1 MKNRVTLADIAV
13 RAGVHKTT
21 VSMALRNHRNLPK
34 HTIERIQELA
44 VEMGYR
50 PDPALAALNAYRR
63 GKMEVGE
70 FGTFAYITNWNSA
83 DGWQMH
89 SAHRQFFEGASDA
102 AGRLGYEVEHFW
114 MGDAE
119 VSQERLAQILFHRGI
134 EGLIFAS
141 WLPQHDAELAF
152 DWEQFCGVKIDYF
165 PSKTRLH
172 SITNDQQSL
181 IQLAFEA
188 LFRLGYQRIGLVIP
202 TLWDTYVRNAWSI
215 GFLAAQQE
223 IPVEQ
228 RVPMLRYDA
237 GSRYGVQDLDL
248 RVPKGMLAAWLEAH
262 EPDVVLSY
270 YPYVDASFREL
281 GLGTG
286 SNICYADLF
295 LEDLSGGMAGVVNR
309 CREVGEAAVEQLVGQ
324 VQRHTYGQ
332 LEFESRT
339 LVEGY
344 WKGGHSLRRWDKA
357 ACPVQ
362 SPSGFC
368 TDARGL
374 AGTLSDASALG
385 ADGS

>member
-1 MKNRVTLADIAV
+1 MKHRVTLADIAV

-34 HTIERIQELA
+34 QTIERIQELA
-44 VEMGYR
+44 FEMGYR

-63 GKMEVGE
+63 GKMEVGA

-83 DGWQMH
+83 DGWRLH
-89 SAHRQFFEGASDA
+89 SAHQQFFEGACDA
-102 AGRLGYEVEHFW
+102 AGKLGYEVEHFW
-114 MGDAE
+114 MGDPA
-119 VSQERLAQILFHRGI
+119 VSQARLAQILFHRGV

-181 IQLAFEA
+181 MQLAFGA
-188 LFRLGYQRIGLVIP
+188 LSSLGYQRIGLVIP

-223 IPVEQ
+223 TPVEQ
-228 RVPMLRYDA
+228 RVPLLRYDA
-237 GSRYGVQDLDL
+237 GFRYGVQDLDL
-248 RVPKGMLAAWLEAH
+248 RVPTELLAAWLNDH
-262 EPDVVLSY
+262 GPDVVVSY
-270 YPYVDASFREL
+270 LPYVDESFHEL
-281 GLGTG
+281 GLCAGV
-286 SNICYADLF
+286 NICYADLF
-295 LEDLSGGMAGVVNR
+295 LEDTSGQIAGVVNR

-324 VQRHTYGQ
+324 VQRHSYGQ

-344 WKGGHSLRRWDKA
+344 WLGGSSLRRWGME
-357 ACPVQ
+357 ACQAQ

-368 TDARGL
+368 KDARGL
-374 AGTLSDASALG
+374 
-385 ADGS
+385 

>member
-1 MKNRVTLADIAV
+1 MKPRVTLADIAT

-63 GKMEVGE
+63 GKMEVGA
-70 FGTFAYITNWNSA
+70 FGTFAYITNWNSE
-83 DGWQMH
+83 DGWQFH
-89 SAHRQFFEGASDA
+89 SAHRLFFEGACDA

-114 MGDAE
+114 MGDPE
-119 VSQERLAQILFHRGI
+119 VSQDRLAQILFHRGI

-141 WLPQHDAELAF
+141 WLPQHDVELAF

-181 IQLAFEA
+181 MQLSFEA
-188 LFRLGYQRIGLVIP
+188 LSRLGYKRIGLVIP

-228 RVPMLRYDA
+228 RVPMLRYEV
-237 GSRYGVQDLDL
+237 GPRYGVQDLDL
-248 RVPKGMLAAWLEAH
+248 RVPSRLLAAWMEEHA
-262 EPDVVLSY
+262 PDVVVSY
-270 YPYVDASFREL
+270 FPYVDASLSEL
-281 GLGTG
+281 GLRMGED
-286 SNICYADLF
+286 ICYADLF
-295 LEDLSGGMAGVVNR
+295 LEDRSDRMAGVVNR
-309 CREVGEAAVEQLVGQ
+309 CCEVGEAAVEQLVGQ
-324 VQRHTYGQ
+324 VQRHAYGM
-332 LEFESRT
+332 LDFENRT

-344 WKGGHSLRRWDKA
+344 WRGGRSLRKWADA
-357 ACPVQ
+357 ARLNPHRAC
-362 SPSGFC
+362 
-368 TDARGL
+368 
-374 AGTLSDASALG
+374 AGTPGDWKAP
-385 ADGS
+385 